1 MTNLTPYATIQNTAG
16 EGAGAPGGAPTPGTA
31 GTLMTGNPQESQFTP
46 NGNYLPGNQN
56 APQQLTATQISSG
69 NICTNSVPTN
79 VLTALGT
86 DSLMAQMSR
95 GQVMLG
101 DSTYGQ
107 SQFVPA
113 NGGAGQPPGVAGT
126 VPITARVGSALTY
139 PAGQQTFTG
148 N

>member
-1 MTNLTPYATIQNTAG
+1 MTNLLPYSTIQNTAG

-46 NGNYLPGNQN
+46 SGNYLPGNQN
-56 APQQLTATQISSG
+56 AVQQLLATQISAG

-79 VLTALGT
+79 VLTAPGT

-95 GQVMLG
+95 GQVLLT
-101 DSTYGQ
+101 DTTYGQ
-107 SQFVPA
+107 SAFIPA
-113 NGGAGQPPGVAGT
+113 NGGASNPNIAAATPVVTRVASG
-126 VPITARVGSALTY
+126 LTY